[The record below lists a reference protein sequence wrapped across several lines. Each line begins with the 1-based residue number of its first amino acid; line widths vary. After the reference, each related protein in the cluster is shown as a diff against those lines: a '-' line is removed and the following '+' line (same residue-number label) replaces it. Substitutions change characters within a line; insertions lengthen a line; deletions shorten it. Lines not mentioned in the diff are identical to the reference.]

1 MRHADSRHLPAEN
14 AGTTSNTTR
23 AVLQHRYGSPDVLE
37 VTRVP
42 TPTPG
47 PGEVLVRIRAASI
60 NARDWHVMRGE
71 PRLARLLDRAS
82 FGLRRPRVAT
92 RGTDLAGTVESI
104 GDGVTRWRAGDR
116 VFGEGTAT
124 LADHAAV
131 PADQLAAIPTSV
143 GFDEAAA
150 TPLAATTALLCLEAA
165 APAPGDS
172 ILVNG
177 GSGGV
182 GTFAIQIAKALR
194 LRVTAVVSSRNRA
207 LASSLGADQVIDY
220 TTEDFTLSGRRYDV
234 VVDLVGNR
242 GLHELRRVVS
252 PGGAL
257 VLSGGGVSGQGRVL
271 GPLRLLVWGRVY
283 GRARGLRVYTPQAAP
298 SAVMLERIA
307 ELARTGQVAT
317 VIDRR
322 FRLEEVADAIRHME
336 THHASGKLVVVT
348 A

>member
-1 MRHADSRHLPAEN
+1 MRHADSRHLPTEG
-14 AGTTSNTTR
+14 AGTTGNTTR
-23 AVLQHRYGSPDVLE
+23 AALQHRYGSPDVLE

-47 PGEVLVRIRAASI
+47 PGEVLVRIRASSI

-71 PRLARLLDRAS
+71 PRLARLLDRAT
-82 FGLRRPRVAT
+82 FGLRRPRVPT
-92 RGTDLAGTVESI
+92 RGTDLAGTVEGI
-104 GDGVTRWRAGDR
+104 GDGVTRWRVGDR

-131 PADQLAAIPTSV
+131 PADQLATIPRTV

-150 TPLAATTALLCLEAA
+150 MPLAATTALLCLQAA

-182 GTFAIQIAKALR
+182 GTFAIQLAKAMQLH
-194 LRVTAVVSSRNRA
+194 VTAVVSDRNTA
-207 LASSLGADQVIDY
+207 LASSLGADRVVDY
-220 TTEDFTLSGRRYDV
+220 TTQDFTLTGSRYDV

-257 VLSGGGVSGQGRVL
+257 VLSGGGVPGQGRAL
-271 GPLRLLVWGRVY
+271 GPLRLLVWGQVY
-283 GRARGLRVYTPQAAP
+283 GRARGLRVLTPQAAP
-298 SAVMLERIA
+298 RPDLLERVA
-307 ELARTGQVAT
+307 ELASTGQV
-317 VIDRR
+317 VSMIERR
-322 FRLEEVADAIRHME
+322 FRLEDAADAIRHME
-336 THHASGKLVVVT
+336 TRHARGKLVVVT